1 MCGHWGKDPC
11 ATLAVVGSARPSSP
25 CGRCMSSNPL
35 VGRGPAEEAGGRSCG
50 EGNAPP
56 IGSRNLVFR
65 HIGSQWKNLKRWTWL
80 LECNTEAVCTGVL
93 DWKSS
98 AWLEGM
104 PLRTIAHLLQMRA
117 SYSKQNDIGAWS
129 LVVRPPQWG
138 LLSRRLELQVTR
150 VGGAIPGVSAMS
162 HPGQSGDKIPQCLI
176 LSTRNQ
182 SVKILM
188 QKCEMFEQVMRYS

>member
-1 MCGHWGKDPC
+1 MYGHWGKAPC
-11 ATLAVVGSARPSSP
+11 VNSSVVWSARPSST
-25 CGRCMSSNPL
+25 CSRCMSSNPL
-35 VGRGPAEEAGGRSCG
+35 AGGGCAKEAGGRSCG
-50 EGNAPP
+50 KEDTSPT
-56 IGSRNLVFR
+56 GSRNPVVR
-65 HIGSQWKNLKRWTWL
+65 HIGSQWTYFKRWTWL
-80 LECNTEAVCTGVL
+80 LEWNTEAVCTGVL

-129 LVVRPPQWG
+129 LVARPPQWG

-162 HPGQSGDKIPQCLI
+162 HPGQSGDKIPQCLVPN
-176 LSTRNQ
+176 TRNQ

-188 QKCEMFEQVMRYS
+188 HKCEMLEQVMRYI